1 MLRVPG
7 VAALLALALLLGL
20 SLADYKTRVVY
31 PAPWQV
37 PRGGISS
44 VH

>member
-1 MLRVPG
+1 MPDVP
-7 VAALLALALLLGL
+7 
-20 SLADYKTRVVY
+20 SLADYKTRVMY

-37 PRGGISS
+37 PRGAISS